1 MLKLYVK
8 YYLDECYGNVT
19 TLTIFIESNEILVS
33 EFKKLIEEKI
43 SIQSSYQK
51 LTTKIANYIL
61 VQMTNS
67 FPLSFF
73 YINQEST
80 IYLELLKDPI
90 NLTNKYKTNKTK
102 FRYLTSLGFIKNLS
116 NLKLIPEYQKELIDE
131 SMKVTTT
138 SYNEKDINEIII
150 NCVKNEN
157 LEQLK
162 ELRELY
168 PNFNIDNG
176 YSGKSP
182 LYYACISKNI
192 DLVRTV
198 ITFKVDVNKS
208 SIDNWPALHLA
219 CHKGNAEGIFLV
231 IKSCWIALFS

>member
-1 MLKLYVK
+1 M
-8 YYLDECYGNVT
+8 
-19 TLTIFIESNEILVS
+19 
-33 EFKKLIEEKI
+33 
-43 SIQSSYQK
+43 
-51 LTTKIANYIL
+51 
-61 VQMTNS
+61 
-67 FPLSFF
+67 
-73 YINQEST
+73 
-80 IYLELLKDPI
+80 ELLKDPI